1 MLKLRLF
8 AFLFIIGVL
17 VFGGGHVS
25 RAQTSTTV
33 SSNADI
39 VKMIQAGLPEST
51 VINKI
56 REGMGHWDTSIDALI
71 ALKQAGATEAE
82 LGTLTLAPTAKD
94 TPNVAST
101 TTSIEKGVSV
111 FGGIVK
117 NDHGDVTF
125 FTPWTDDDFRGG
137 QSTFHVV
144 LVDGQAALRL
154 KGINF
159 APGCKQEIFGDL
171 IIAKDQTS
179 FNPYAQRRGKN
190 CQNNWIFP
198 ENLKPSAYAT
208 DQLTPRGHGDYTKGV
223 SLTKDGPAFFFGVAY
238 SNFADPSKERK
249 GHLEWETFLNLLIKD
264 FSGTMATLLQAAGVT
279 DVTTQLSAESIYN
292 APSQEEANALFNQF
306 PTYYDSLQKGHTAAI
321 AEYARQRPQEA
332 GSHPQSSGGSA
343 NILNMLQGA
352 ANLHQAYQ
360 KAKVADLTH
369 DTAGQ
374 LLAVVDGTTAEMQ
387 TLGAVT
393 GDTTT
398 IQPLAPAPSAPAR
411 PMPSQLNPKAAA
423 TAPKAT
429 GFTYNISHGQAPST
443 SAHSSNVASS
453 TQPKASPNPGGVP
466 SGVSTGTAAPANCV
480 YLSDAQP
487 CVPLAQYQAQQS
499 TRVPVQ
505 TCPPSG
511 FVPGLMRRNSSD
523 TSEAVLCTPGQPLD
537 PSIFASGGG
546 TGTGGDLGSGA
557 LGGGNGSAGSGGTNA
572 GGPYDSDLNQCVVYS
587 YKNDPITGNHLILQ
601 NNCSVPARVWYYA
614 SSQAYGA
621 ATLAPGESTNTY
633 ASHDAII
640 AAGVLSIYACPADD
654 IAREPDGT
662 QAFMGAN
669 NRFLCSRK

>member
-1 MLKLRLF
+1 MRKACLSSTLSVLGIL
-8 AFLFIIGVL
+8 AFTLCPA
-17 VFGGGHVS
+17 S
-25 RAQTSTTV
+25 RAQTSAPV
-33 SSNADI
+33 SANADI

-94 TPNVAST
+94 KPNVAST

-144 LVDGQAALRL
+144 LIDGQAALRL
-154 KGINF
+154 KGINS
-159 APGCKQEIFGDL
+159 APVCKQEIFGDL

-198 ENLKPSAYAT
+198 ENLRPSAYAT
-208 DQLTPRGHGDYTKGV
+208 DQLMPRGHGDYTKGV
-223 SLTKDGPAFFFGVAY
+223 SLKMDGPAFFFGVAY
-238 SNFADPSKERK
+238 SNFADSSKERK
-249 GHLEWETFLNLLIKD
+249 GHPEWEAFFNLLIKD

-292 APSQEEANALFNQF
+292 APSKEEANALFNQF
-306 PTYYDSLQKGHTAAI
+306 PTYYDSLQKGHAAAI

-343 NILNMLQGA
+343 NILSMLQGA

-360 KAKVADLTH
+360 NAKVADLTH

-374 LLAVVDGTTAEMQ
+374 LQAVVDGTTAEMQ

-398 IQPLAPAPSAPAR
+398 IQPLPPAPSTPVQ
-411 PMPSQLNPKAAA
+411 PMPAQLNPKAAA
-423 TAPKAT
+423 TAPKAN

-443 SAHSSNVASS
+443 SARSSNVATSV
-453 TQPKASPNPGGVP
+453 QPKTSPNPGGVP
-466 SGVSTGTAAPANCV
+466 SGVNTGTAAPANCI
-480 YLSDAQP
+480 YLSPSQP
-487 CVPLAQYQAQQS
+487 CVPLAQMQANQP
-499 TRVPVQ
+499 TRVAVE
-505 TCPPSG
+505 TCPQSG
-511 FVPGLMRRNSSD
+511 FVPGLMRRTSSD
-523 TSEAVLCTPGQPLD
+523 TSEGVPCTPGQPID
-537 PSIFASGGG
+537 PSLFASGGASASG
-546 TGTGGDLGSGA
+546 GSGSGSSGGGGSQSSGGADTGGPFD
-557 LGGGNGSAGSGGTNA
+557 
-572 GGPYDSDLNQCVVYS
+572 PILNDCIGLS
-587 YKNDPITGNHLILQ
+587 YKNDPITGDHLIIQ
-601 NNCSVPARVWYYA
+601 NNCSVRAQVFYYA
-614 SSQAYGA
+614 SSQAYGGV
-621 ATLAPGESTNTY
+621 TLNPGEATNTY
-633 ASHDAII
+633 AAHDKIL
-640 AAGVLSIYACPADD
+640 AAGGVSIYACPVND
-654 IAREPDGT
+654 IPRQADGT
-662 QAFMGAN
+662 VPYNGTN
-669 NRFLCSRK
+669 NHFRCSRK